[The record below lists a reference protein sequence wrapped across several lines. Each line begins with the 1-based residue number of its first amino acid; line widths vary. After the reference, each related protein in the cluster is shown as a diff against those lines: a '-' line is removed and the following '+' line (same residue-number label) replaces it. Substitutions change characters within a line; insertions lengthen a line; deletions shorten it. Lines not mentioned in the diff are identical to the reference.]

1 MAHRNRCFTYC
12 LPIKKKVIFHDS
24 YWLAVSHNQMVNPF
38 DHPIG
43 PLPSEVCKVVD
54 DMDAPL
60 TKRRYYQYSHHYE
73 FVPKKAGRA
82 GCAGAGCGEK
92 ISKGP
97 TNGPV

>member
-1 MAHRNRCFTYC
+1 MT
-12 LPIKKKVIFHDS
+12 VTD
-24 YWLAVSHNQMVNPF
+24 W

-43 PLPSEVCKVVD
+43 PLPEVFKVVD

-92 ISKGP
+92 NQGP
-97 TNGPV
+97 NRARYGPV